1 MFTINDLKNE
11 DSLKNDKVR
20 ICLARMLEYF
30 KETSNFPLEV
40 TFISKHL
47 KDSDCFALLGV
58 SFEPNEY
65 LDAMPSFPVFTEFWP
80 GCWGLEEDMWK
91 KRYVINP
98 RFLGFINPQ
107 NSEEINQV
115 IKDLL
120 RSVEPRTMGK
130 LKSMS
135 VSFLESMG

>member
-1 MFTINDLKNE
+1 MFTINNLKNE

-40 TFISKHL
+40 MFISKHL

-58 SFEPNEY
+58 SFQPKVY

-80 GCWGLEEDMWK
+80 GCWGTEEVMWE

-98 RFLGFINPQ
+98 RFLEFINGQ
-107 NSEEINQV
+107 KSEEIHQV

-120 RSVEPRTMGK
+120 SSVDPKTMRK
-130 LKSMS
+130 MKSMS
-135 VSFLESMG
+135 ITNLY